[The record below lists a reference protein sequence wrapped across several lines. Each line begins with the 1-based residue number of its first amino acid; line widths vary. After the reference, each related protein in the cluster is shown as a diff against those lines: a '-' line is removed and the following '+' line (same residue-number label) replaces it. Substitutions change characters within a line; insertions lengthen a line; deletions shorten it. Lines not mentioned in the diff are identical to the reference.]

1 MTPSSPAAIRSCS
14 CRRPGTN
21 RRQYATWSGT
31 PAAAATA
38 ADACAAAAVS
48 PHGFSHKMGSPRAAT
63 SAMIA
68 PCWSVGAAM
77 STPSSAVRS
86 SISATLWWTA
96 TPGAATASRAAGD
109 ISAMA
114 VTFTTSEPARAR
126 RWVRP
131 MRPAPI
137 RPIPNGAMVT
147 AVASRY
153 CAPLTVLLLQCLLQA
168 ARGQELA
175 VVPLLGRRAREPL
188 GAARQDVLFDHQPA
202 AERDPA
208 QALQHGVGVQV
219 AAAQR
224 AERLPGPDL
233 GHRRLVRD
241 DLGHDRQ
248 PGVLEVHVV
257 DPVAEVAEHGHRVAA
272 AEQHVPGLQAQPD
285 VRHLEHP
292 LDLPRRLDVSA
303 GLRVEGRL
311 VAPVTAA
318 VDHPG
323 QAGREP
329 APRVGVEPERGVP
342 DRTPGPVPPRLAA
355 SLRERRPR

>member
-1 MTPSSPAAIRSCS
+1 M
-14 CRRPGTN
+14 
-21 RRQYATWSGT
+21 
-31 PAAAATA
+31 
-38 ADACAAAAVS
+38 
-48 PHGFSHKMGSPRAAT
+48 
-63 SAMIA
+63 
-68 PCWSVGAAM
+68 
-77 STPSSAVRS
+77 
-86 SISATLWWTA
+86 
-96 TPGAATASRAAGD
+96 
-109 ISAMA
+109 
-114 VTFTTSEPARAR
+114 
-126 RWVRP
+126 
-131 MRPAPI
+131 
-137 RPIPNGAMVT
+137 
-147 AVASRY
+147 
-153 CAPLTVLLLQCLLQA
+153 
-168 ARGQELA
+168 
-175 VVPLLGRRAREPL
+175 PLLGRRPREPL
-188 GAARQDVLFDHQPA
+188 GAARQDVLLDHQPA

-208 QALQHGVGVQV
+208 QAVQHGVGVQV

-257 DPVAEVAEHGHRVAA
+257 DPVAQVAQHGHRVAA

-285 VRHLEHP
+285 VGHLEHA
-292 LDLPRRLDVSA
+292 LDLPRRLDVGA

-329 APRVGVEPERGVP
+329 SPRVGVEPERGVP

-355 SLRERRPR
+355 RLSERRPRRRAGEIGPDGVEHGQDGVQFGQRPLQRVVVGVRQLHVGAGQAEAALGQQFAEPLAAAQVADRAEVDARVPGRGHLVQDRDAVGHVGVVADGQLEGPVADRGVRHRDVRAHPVVPPASIAVPSALAPAAPAPAAASVGWSTGADRW